1 MLGRLRPTAT
11 TWLTA
16 AVLTLLPLLAVLQY
30 RWLSQIGEEAGAR
43 MRAVAA
49 DAGAALA
56 RDLRF
61 EVDRAWRER
70 VRSDGG
76 PPVEAT
82 GTGPSLVV
90 DALVIDRS
98 GAGSAEPRLRRWDF
112 DTRTC
117 EYAAWPTGYEA
128 VRAEVHE
135 SLAGPSD
142 GDPVWIVR
150 AIAQESTSLG
160 VVPQP
165 LRGGG
170 RDRLVLQP
178 PCEGL
183 TEGVIVFRLDT
194 ALLRQTLLP
203 ELVRRHLDGLQ
214 RDDFRFAIVS
224 GPGRREVVYASP
236 RSDPA
241 SIVAAPD
248 VMIPLDFLADDGAGR
263 GGRGS
268 GRRGGDAADTRAR
281 GGSLEPPHG
290 AARGG
295 WWLVA
300 QHRAGSLSAAV
311 AHLRTRNL
319 AVSFGIL
326 LLMAVAVT
334 MIVVN
339 ARKAERL
346 GRQQLEFVAG
356 VSHEMRTP
364 VSAIDLAAG
373 NLADGLISDPARVQ
387 RYGGVI
393 RAEARRMAD
402 TVERVLQFAALDAGR
417 GVGTMVDIDLRGTVA
432 EVVARA
438 RRENPG
444 ATIELEVEGEGGV
457 VRGDPTLLR
466 SSVEN
471 LVGNA
476 LKYGGAPA
484 WVRVHVAVR
493 GGAKAEAQV
502 TVEDHGPGID
512 SADLPHIFGPFY
524 RGRLA
529 TERRIPGNGLG
540 LHIVKR
546 GIETLGGRVGVR
558 TARGS
563 GTSVTIH
570 LPLGGGPSEVH

>member
-1 MLGRLRPTAT
+1 MPRTLRPSAT
-11 TWLTA
+11 TWLAA
-16 AVLTLLPLLAVLQY
+16 AVLILLPLLAVLQY

-43 MRAVAA
+43 LQAVAA
-49 DAGAALA
+49 NAGAALST
-56 RDLRF
+56 DLRF
-61 EVDRAWRER
+61 EVGRAWRER
-70 VRSDGG
+70 AGIGG
-76 PPVEAT
+76 TIDAEGA
-82 GTGPSLVV
+82 GTAPSFVV

-98 GAGSAEPRLRRWDF
+98 RAGSAEPRLRRWDF
-112 DTRTC
+112 GTRTC
-117 EYAAWPTGYEA
+117 EDIAWPADYET
-128 VRAEVHE
+128 VRAEVREHLE
-135 SLAGPSD
+135 PSSDRDVIWMMRAVSQAGIPF
-142 GDPVWIVR
+142 
-150 AIAQESTSLG
+150 G

-170 RDRLVLQP
+170 RNRPVLEP

-183 TEGVIVFRLDT
+183 SEGVALFRLDM
-194 ALLRQTLLP
+194 ALLRRTLLP

-214 RDDFRFAIVS
+214 RDDFRFAIVA
-224 GPGRREVVYASP
+224 GPERRDVVYGSP
-236 RSDPA
+236 GFDSSLLA
-241 SIVAAPD
+241 GGPD
-248 VMIPLDFLADDGAGR
+248 MMIPLDFLGEDAGR

-268 GRRGGDAADTRAR
+268 GGRGGDYAGTRSR
-281 GGSLEPPHG
+281 GGNLEPP
-290 AARGG
+290 RGPAPDR

-311 AHLRTRNL
+311 ARLRTRNL
-319 AVSFGIL
+319 ALSFGIL
-326 LLMAVAVT
+326 LLMAVAVG
-334 MIVVN
+334 MIVAN

-364 VSAIDLAAG
+364 VAAIDLAAG
-373 NLADGLISDPARVQ
+373 NLADGLITDPARVR

-417 GVGTMVDIDLRGTVA
+417 GVAAVVDVDLRAVVA
-432 EVVARA
+432 EVITRA
-438 RRENPG
+438 RSDNPD
-444 ATIELEVEGEGGV
+444 ATIVFEDSDEPGM
-457 VRGDPTLLR
+457 VRGDPALLR
-466 SSVEN
+466 SCVQN

-484 WVRVHVAVR
+484 AVRVR
-493 GGAKAEAQV
+493 LTPSGGTKPEARL
-502 TVEDHGPGID
+502 TVEDQGSGID
-512 SADLPHIFGPFY
+512 PADLPHIFDPFY

-546 GIETLGGRVGVR
+546 GVDALGGRVSVR

-563 GTSVTIH
+563 GTAVTLH
-570 LPLGGGPSEVH
+570 LPLASARPVVS

>member
-1 MLGRLRPTAT
+1 MLGRLRRTAT
-11 TWLTA
+11 TWLAA

-49 DAGAALA
+49 DAGAALS

-61 EVDRAWRER
+61 EVGRAWRER
-70 VRSDGG
+70 ARSDGALA
-76 PPVEAT
+76 VETA

-98 GAGSAEPRLRRWDF
+98 GAGSVEPRLRHWDF
-112 DTRTC
+112 DTRAC
-117 EYAAWPTGYEA
+117 EDTTWPAGYEA
-128 VRAEVHE
+128 IRTEVHE
-135 SLAGPSD
+135 SLAGQSD
-142 GDPVWIVR
+142 GDPVSMVR
-150 AIAQESTSLG
+150 SIAQESTSLG

-178 PCEGL
+178 PCEGFA
-183 TEGVIVFRLDT
+183 EGVILFRLDM
-194 ALLRQTLLP
+194 ALLRRTLLP
-203 ELVRRHLDGLQ
+203 ELVRRHLDGLE
-214 RDDFRFAIVS
+214 RDDFRFAIVA
-224 GPGRREVVYASP
+224 GPGRRDVVYASP
-236 RSDPA
+236 GSDPA
-241 SIVAAPD
+241 ALAAAPD
-248 VMIPLDFLADDGAGR
+248 VTIALDFFAEDGAGR

-268 GRRGGDAADTRAR
+268 GRRGGDAAETRAR
-281 GGSLEPPHG
+281 GGSIEPSHG
-290 AARGG
+290 VPRDG

-311 AHLRTRNL
+311 AHLRARNL

-334 MIVVN
+334 MIIVN

-373 NLADGLISDPARVQ
+373 NLADGLITDPARVQ

-393 RAEARRMAD
+393 RAEARRMAE

-417 GVGTMVDIDLRGTVA
+417 GVGTMVHVDLRGAIT
-432 EVVARA
+432 EVIARA

-444 ATIELEVEGEGGV
+444 AAIELEVEGEGGAL
-457 VRGDPTLLR
+457 RGDPTLLR
-466 SSVEN
+466 SCIEN
-471 LVGNA
+471 LIGNA
-476 LKYGGAPA
+476 LKYGGAPS
-484 WVRVHVAVR
+484 WVRVHLTYHS
-493 GGAKAEAQV
+493 GTKAEAQV
-502 TVEDHGPGID
+502 RIEDRGPGID
-512 SADLPHIFGPFY
+512 STDLPHIFDPFY

-529 TERRIPGNGLG
+529 TERRIPGSGLG

-546 GIETLGGRVGVR
+546 SIEALGGRVSVQ
-558 TARGS
+558 TTRGS
-563 GTSVTIH
+563 GTSVTLH
-570 LPLGGGPSEVH
+570 LPLSGGASEIH